1 MRLLMINPN
10 TTEALTQRLAAS
22 VSAVIPPDV
31 TLLPVTANQ
40 GFAYI
45 SSRAEAQIAGA
56 HVLETLAERQ
66 ADCDAA
72 LIAAFGD
79 PGLLAARE
87 LFDLPVSGM
96 TEASMMMALSLGQRF
111 AFVTFS
117 THLAPWFEEQVRLA
131 GLEGRFAGV
140 FTPTESLKA
149 ISDVAEDLRE
159 PLVATCLRAASEAD
173 VLILAG
179 APIAGLAKEIK
190 SEVPRVL
197 IDPVQAAALQA
208 VAQYRLFP
216 QGASK
221 GSFARPP
228 SKPSSGLSQSLSH
241 WIAGQDRVWQHGA
254 EAPEHRPRRSR

>member
-1 MRLLMINPN
+1 MVAGTDGVLMRLLMINPN

-22 VSAVIPPDV
+22 VAAVIPPDV
-31 TLLPVTANQ
+31 TLLAATAAQ
-40 GFAYI
+40 GFPYI
-45 SSRAEAQIAGA
+45 SSRAEAQIAGV

-66 ADCDAA
+66 AGCDAA

-79 PGLLAARE
+79 PGLMAARE

-111 AFVTFS
+111 AFITFS
-117 THLAPWFEEQVRLA
+117 QHLAPWYEEQVRLA

-140 FTPTESLKA
+140 FTPDEA
-149 ISDVAEDLRE
+149 ITTISTVAEDLRE
-159 PLVATCLRAASEAD
+159 PLVSTCHRAARHAD

-179 APIAGLAKEIK
+179 APIAGLANDIRRDI
-190 SEVPRVL
+190 PRIL

-208 VAQYRLFP
+208 VAQFRLLP
-216 QGASK
+216 QGASQ

-228 SKPSSGLSQSLSH
+228 AKPNTGLSPSLGH
-241 WIAGQDRVWQHGA
+241 WIAGQDQT
-254 EAPEHRPRRSR
+254 

>member
-22 VSAVIPPDV
+22 VSAVIPSDV
-31 TLLPVTANQ
+31 TLIPVTAAQ
-40 GFAYI
+40 GFPYI

-87 LFDLPVSGM
+87 LFDLPVTGM

-117 THLAPWFEEQVRLA
+117 SHLAPWYEEQVHLA

-140 FTPTESLKA
+140 FTPPETMKT
-149 ISDVAEDLRE
+149 ISDVAEDLRQ
-159 PLVATCLRAASEAD
+159 PLVATCLRAASKAD
-173 VLILAG
+173 VLILA
-179 APIAGLAKEIK
+179 
-190 SEVPRVL
+190 
-197 IDPVQAAALQA
+197 
-208 VAQYRLFP
+208 
-216 QGASK
+216 
-221 GSFARPP
+221 
-228 SKPSSGLSQSLSH
+228 
-241 WIAGQDRVWQHGA
+241 
-254 EAPEHRPRRSR
+254 